1 MNNYAFVLKLL
12 APVFLLVGAMH
23 LVLGLGADAML
34 GAIVP
39 VEAMIDP
46 TLDSQNRFY
55 GISFTLYGV
64 LLYLCSTDIP
74 KYATVIRCV
83 MWVFFAA
90 GLARLVSIAI
100 YGAPPILV
108 QALLGSEL
116 LIPPLLVFWLSK
128 IERKI

>member
-1 MNNYAFVLKLL
+1 MNNYAFVLKFL

-74 KYATVIRCV
+74 KYATVIRCH
-83 MWVFFAA
+83 AA
-90 GLARLVSIAI
+90 FKGLKRMVGLYVVVGSRL
-100 YGAPPILV
+100 
-108 QALLGSEL
+108 
-116 LIPPLLVFWLSK
+116 
-128 IERKI
+128 